1 MADKKTG
8 EFERAIE
15 RLEQI
20 VKQLETGD
28 VGLDESVKLFR
39 EGRDLARA
47 CDQLLRTAQAEVE
60 AASSEPPPPRART
73 VPPPVVESD
82 GLPL

>member
-20 VKQLETGD
+20 VRQLETGE
-28 VGLDESVKLFR
+28 VGLDESVHLFR
-39 EGRDLARA
+39 EGRELART
-47 CDQLLRTAQAEVE
+47 CERLLGEAQKEVE
-60 AASSEPPPPRART
+60 AAAKEPAPQPAGG
-73 VPPPVVESD
+73 D
-82 GLPL
+82 GGLPF

>member
-1 MADKKTG
+1 MADKKSG
-8 EFERAIE
+8 EFELAIE

-39 EGRDLARA
+39 EGRQLAQK
-47 CDQLLRTAQAEVE
+47 CDKLLGEAQKEVE
-60 AASSEPPPPRART
+60 AAAKEPSAPAAAGNG
-73 VPPPVVESD
+73 
-82 GLPL
+82 GLPF

>member
-47 CDQLLRTAQAEVE
+47 CDQLLRAAQAEVE
-60 AASSEPPPPRART
+60 AASSEPPPRART

>member
-20 VKQLETGD
+20 VRQLESGD
-28 VGLDESVKLFR
+28 VGLDESVHLFR
-39 EGRDLARA
+39 EGRDLARS
-47 CDQLLRTAQAEVE
+47 CERLLGEAQKEVE
-60 AASSEPPPPRART
+60 AAAKEPSPAPAT
-73 VPPPVVESD
+73 GD
-82 GLPL
+82 GGLPF